1 MSDGQEVPTPAG
13 EGVKQGTGGEEQQT
27 GTPPVEEGG
36 AGQEETPASGTPAE
50 GKGDPEAGNAPD
62 DAQGLSKSGQE
73 KVNKRINKLVRK
85 NYDLMSEND
94 RLKASGSKEQKP
106 NNQTA
111 TDLPVIPKFEDFD
124 DVDEYNKEMAEYSRK
139 MVSHEIDQRDKT
151 RTEEATQKQK
161 GEQRY
166 KSIENFETKSDEY
179 RKNNSD
185 FDKVAKSKEALMI
198 YGRNSNLAI
207 MVQDSEVGPEL
218 AHYLGG
224 NLGVLD
230 ELASMSVQGAAREIG
245 KLEARIEQSGNIKQ
259 KTASQSS
266 NPINPVKGGQGVVSK
281 EIWDLEGDDF
291 DKARRAQIAKRNN

>member
-1 MSDGQEVPTPAG
+1 MSDGQEVTTPAG
-13 EGVKQGTGGEEQQT
+13 EGEEQVTGGEDLTT

-50 GKGDPEAGNAPD
+50 DEVE
-62 DAQGLSKSGQE
+62 GLSESAQE
-73 KVNKRINKLVRK
+73 KVNKRIAKLTK
-85 NYDLMSEND
+85 DKYDLMGENE
-94 RLKASGSKEQKP
+94 RLKASGSKKQKP
-106 NNQTA
+106 GNQPVTEA
-111 TDLPVIPKFEDFD
+111 PVIPKFEDFD

-166 KSIENFETKSDEY
+166 KSIEKFETKSDEY
-179 RKNNSD
+179 RKSNSD

-198 YGRNSNLAI
+198 YGRNSNLAT

-230 ELASMSVQGAAREIG
+230 ELAGMSTQDAAREIG
-245 KLEARIEQSGNIKQ
+245 RLESRIEQSGNIKPKAVSQ
-259 KTASQSS
+259 ASD
-266 NPINPVKGGQGVVSK
+266 PINPVGGGQGVVSK
-281 EIWDLEGDDF
+281 ELWDMSDDDF
-291 DKARRAQIAKRNN
+291 DKARRAQVKKRNQ